1 MGRRGGHGAARGN
14 KRPRTL
20 ARDFRDG
27 PRQDVWQPGSG
38 SERHRAGGNAPPQGG
53 QPGGGN
59 GGDWTITA
67 EDMSNEGFEA
77 YYKVRPAS
85 HHTRPL
91 MTAAFSETWN

>member
-1 MGRRGGHGAARGN
+1 M
-14 KRPRTL
+14 

-77 YYKVRPAS
+77 YYKARPAS
-85 HHTRPL
+85 HHTQLPT
-91 MTAAFSETWN
+91 TAAFSETWN